1 MAVVTMAV
9 GIMGAVIG
17 AMADS
22 KVTKGTVVEC
32 GEAINSTAEIA
43 SMVAVATA
51 SMVEAR
57 SAAEAAAST
66 VVAAQVMEA
75 DTGKS
80 GFFA

>member
-51 SMVEAR
+51 SMVEA
-57 SAAEAAAST
+57 AAST